1 MTDLER
7 TLAILREAHTTVP
20 PPGMRVRCGQCG
32 AWFPDRD
39 AARAHWPENC
49 PAEQHTQEDDMVTHN
64 DAVTAER
71 ERDAARHVA
80 RAREII
86 GAKAEAGDFD
96 IGSTTV
102 GSLILALE
110 ALLGLGTAKPGEGE
124 E

>member
-1 MTDLER
+1 MER
-7 TLAILREAHTTVP
+7 GLMDPYMLAAAVFLVGFTLGLVCASAL
-20 PPGMRVRCGQCG
+20 
-32 AWFPDRD
+32 FY
-39 AARAHWPENC
+39 C